1 VSQVLSLSKHALV
14 HGALAGVSVGV
25 VFEYHAFVYQGYL
38 ATAVFGHVNTVEVTD
53 RELVV
58 VELEGAGH

>member
-1 VSQVLSLSKHALV
+1 
-14 HGALAGVSVGV
+14 V